1 MDMLGICFRL
11 FFEIKFKTI
20 ETRKSKLK
28 KLCSLFIKFTI
39 A

>member
-20 ETRKSKLK
+20 DSFYQLITTGFNPWILLER
-28 KLCSLFIKFTI
+28 
-39 A
+39 